1 MRHRPFATAWAGL
14 ALIALTSCGPQLS
27 TVEEGP
33 SAPTGIAAGTTLYFL
48 DDDGRL
54 TAQHRETGRL
64 GTVSEAVSLLLT
76 GPGGSGLRTGIE
88 PTTVTRNQV
97 TVNGELMSVRV
108 PVSSAE
114 VSAEGIDQ
122 IVCTAFASR
131 VQSGGPD
138 RTRVAIEFTD
148 RPEAPRSCPALG

>member
-1 MRHRPFATAWAGL
+1 MRHRPFTSAWAGL
-14 ALIALTSCGPQLS
+14 ALIALTSCGPQRAI
-27 TVEEGP
+27 VEEGP

-64 GTVSEAVSLLLT
+64 GTVAEAVSLLLT
-76 GPGGSGLRTGIE
+76 GPGGSGLRTGIG
-88 PTTVTRNQV
+88 PTAVTRTEV
-97 TVNGELMSVRV
+97 TINGELTNVRV
-108 PVSSAE
+108 PLSSAE

-122 IVCTAFASR
+122 IVCTTFASR
-131 VQSGGPD
+131 VQSGGSD
-138 RTRVAIEFTD
+138 RTRVGIEFTD